1 MNRVRALLIKS
12 SRKMGR
18 PVLGAANWWRSI
30 RTTPAVPLASMR
42 RRLELLLAAMYGAH
56 FEIEAL
62 PVEAGTNLPG
72 ARRPPA
78 TACFHDATIELPVL
92 MNAKAGV
99 SVAIAR
105 YRLLAIEQA
114 ARIVRGSCALAPSDD
129 ETVARDLFNLR
140 EGAQIDATIARQS
153 PPLAALLTEE
163 RERALASRKQFGR
176 MSDRERA
183 VEALLSTVLRSEPLD
198 LPREMQGG
206 ESPEA
211 SLVWARQ
218 AAASIAQ
225 LGGSYRSRPPVSIWG
240 ATLSRNGSGSRD
252 VRASQGSMIPP
263 SPGYGSG
270 QSTLPYG
277 GDSDDRQEPASAGTG
292 EPTAA
297 NERDSEDEDG
307 TDPLPDE
314 TRAGRAETTVEG
326 AGRMHV
332 PGSGTLNELDASILA
347 AWRSD
352 GGILYPEWDCN
363 ASTYRELGAVVRQL
377 APAEGST
384 TWADHVLDEHP
395 ALVRRVRREFER
407 LRARRTRLLRQRDGD
422 ELDLDACVRAIAD
435 ASTGDATDERLY
447 VAVRA
452 ARRTIAITLLVDVSG
467 STRDEVSDGRRVI
480 DVEKMTLL
488 LASEAFDALG
498 DAYSIQTFASGGAAD
513 VRVATLKE
521 FRESNG
527 DTVRRRI
534 AGIEAGGNTRL
545 GAAIRHATAMI
556 SAQPAG
562 HRLLL
567 ILSDGKPN
575 DVDRYFLTYAIED
588 SRQAVFEARAA
599 GIYPYCLTI
608 DAHDPDPYLARVFGT
623 AGHAILRRPEQL
635 PVSLLDLVRELLRGG
650 GAR

>member
-1 MNRVRALLIKS
+1 
-12 SRKMGR
+12 
-18 PVLGAANWWRSI
+18 
-30 RTTPAVPLASMR
+30 
-42 RRLELLLAAMYGAH
+42 
-56 FEIEAL
+56 
-62 PVEAGTNLPG
+62 
-72 ARRPPA
+72 
-78 TACFHDATIELPVL
+78 
-92 MNAKAGV
+92 
-99 SVAIAR
+99 
-105 YRLLAIEQA
+105 
-114 ARIVRGSCALAPSDD
+114 
-129 ETVARDLFNLR
+129 
-140 EGAQIDATIARQS
+140 
-153 PPLAALLTEE
+153 
-163 RERALASRKQFGR
+163 
-176 MSDRERA
+176 
-183 VEALLSTVLRSEPLD
+183 
-198 LPREMQGG
+198 
-206 ESPEA
+206 
-211 SLVWARQ
+211 
-218 AAASIAQ
+218 
-225 LGGSYRSRPPVSIWG
+225 
-240 ATLSRNGSGSRD
+240 
-252 VRASQGSMIPP
+252 
-263 SPGYGSG
+263 
-270 QSTLPYG
+270 
-277 GDSDDRQEPASAGTG
+277 
-292 EPTAA
+292 
-297 NERDSEDEDG
+297 
-307 TDPLPDE
+307 
-314 TRAGRAETTVEG
+314 
-326 AGRMHV
+326 MHV

-352 GGILYPEWDCN
+352 GGALYPEWDCN

-635 PVSLLDLVRELLRGG
+635 PVALLDLVRELLRGG